1 MQSTK
6 SRIFAHRG
14 IWGASRQNSLSAIS
28 QAIDLG
34 FAVETDLRLLKDQV
48 VLSHDPV
55 QLELADELNSILPS
69 KAPLALNIK
78 MDGLIPF
85 LNADALNVSD
95 YFFFD
100 GSMPELYK
108 YRQLGLKT
116 ACRVSELE
124 TEMPWNTEVVWLDS
138 FSHEWWIEGEV
149 LQRLTSN
156 AMVVVVSP
164 ELHGRDR
171 LQTWELV
178 RQEFMDGNPNI
189 AICTDHPEEFQSV
202 LI

>member
-1 MQSTK
+1 MQSTR

-14 IWGASRQNSLSAIS
+14 IWGALRQNSLSAIS
-28 QAIDLG
+28 QATDLG
-34 FAVETDLRLLKDQV
+34 FAVETDLRLLKDKI

-85 LNADALNVSD
+85 LNADALHVSN

-124 TEMPWNTEVVWLDS
+124 SETPWNAEVVWLDS

-189 AICTDHPEEFQSV
+189 AICTDYPEEFHSV